1 MLLPIATYSF
11 GPQFTVSRLAC
22 VKVVYFCCSCF
33 LTAVQEIDLFLLQV
47 LDSCEVDRLAGS
59 RHTIAS
65 VTSVIRQLV
74 LVDDS
79 GLCLN
84 FFRVTTSHLAKVQEC
99 GLVGECGF
107 FL

>member
-1 MLLPIATYSF
+1 MLLPIATDSF

-22 VKVVYFCCSCF
+22 VKVVYFCCSF
-33 LTAVQEIDLFLLQV
+33 LTAIQEVDLLLLQV

-59 RHTIAS
+59 RNTIAS

-84 FFRVTTSHLAKVQEC
+84 FFRVTTSHLVKVQEC

>member
-1 MLLPIATYSF
+1 VLLPIATYSF

-22 VKVVYFCCSCF
+22 VKVVYFLCSF
-33 LTAVQEIDLFLLQV
+33 LTAVQEVDLLLLQV

-84 FFRVTTSHLAKVQEC
+84 FFRVTTSHLVKVKEC
-99 GLVGECGF
+99 GLVGEC
-107 FL
+107 

>member
-1 MLLPIATYSF
+1 MPIATYSF
-11 GPQFTVSRLAC
+11 GPQFTVSGLASD
-22 VKVVYFCCSCF
+22 KVVYFCCSWF
-33 LTAVQEIDLFLLQV
+33 LTAVQEVDLLLLQV

-74 LVDDS
+74 LVNDS

-84 FFRVTTSHLAKVQEC
+84 FFRVTTCHLAKVQEC
-99 GLVGECGF
+99 GLAGECGF